1 MNKPPVKVSIG
12 FAPWIVTLVV
22 AAFAGAN
29 GFYLKHKLDQSKADA
44 AAAQELF
51 VGAEKDIQS
60 LRAQA
65 AEVDHRATTMR
76 AELSRTKEEHLAL
89 KMKMEEQQKAAD
101 ELAAQLEDII
111 TSDQGELVR
120 QDGGQMSLKL
130 MDKVLFRSGEAELT
144 DTGME
149 VLRAVGEA
157 LNNYPDKQV
166 WVQGHTDDVPLSKIT
181 RSLFASNWELSATR
195 ALTVVHFLQDQV
207 MVDPHRLAAVAFG
220 EYRPVS
226 LRKKARNR
234 RIEIVLFPKEVQV
247 VQE

>member
-1 MNKPPVKVSIG
+1 LNNSPVKVSIG
-12 FAPWIVTLVV
+12 YAPWMVTLVV

-29 GFYLKHKLDQSKADA
+29 GFYLKHKLDQSKSETVEVRKLFDGASAD
-44 AAAQELF
+44 L
-51 VGAEKDIQS
+51 QS
-60 LRAQA
+60 LREQA
-65 AEVDHRATTMR
+65 AEGDHRATTMR

-89 KMKMEEQQKAAD
+89 KMKMEAQQQAAD

-120 QDGGQMSLKL
+120 QDGGKLSLKL
-130 MDKVLFRSGEAELT
+130 MDKVLFRSGEAQLT
-144 DTGME
+144 DSGME

-181 RSLFASNWELSATR
+181 RTVFASNWELSATR
-195 ALTVVHFLQDQV
+195 ALNVVHFLQDQV
-207 MVDPHRLAAVAFG
+207 MLDPSRLAAVAFG

-234 RIEIVLFPKEVQV
+234 RIEIVLAPKQV
-247 VQE
+247 PVVKE

>member
-1 MNKPPVKVSIG
+1 MNNPPVKVSIG

-29 GFYLKHKLDQSKADA
+29 GFYLKHKLDQSKVATV
-44 AAAQELF
+44 QVSKLH
-51 VGAEKDIQS
+51 VGAVADLQA
-60 LRAQA
+60 LRAQV

-76 AELSRTKEEHLAL
+76 AELSRTKEEYLAV
-89 KMKMEEQQKAAD
+89 KTKMEEQQKAAD
-101 ELAAQLEDII
+101 DLAAQLEDII

-181 RSLFASNWELSATR
+181 RALFATNWELSATR

-207 MVDPHRLAAVAFG
+207 KLDPRRLAAVAFG

-247 VQE
+247 VNE